1 MNKVSDN
8 MSSSLG
14 SKIKKLRKELKMTQ
28 SQLAE
33 PEMTK
38 SMLSQI
44 ENGIAMPS
52 MKNLQYI
59 AKKLNK
65 PVSYFLDEN
74 TDHLAEVNESDYD
87 YVVNELKE
95 IDVLIKNKDTD
106 EALSRIEK
114 LELLNSIDSS
124 NKLMGD
130 ILFYKGTCMLK
141 LDRRSEAVKLFYRAY
156 EIYLNSN
163 FYIEAAKAYI
173 ETVAEHW
180 RNFEYEKCI
189 EIYSKAK
196 EIYDKSPNRDLH
208 FEIELLNDLSAFY
221 SAIGDFDTTLKYL
234 RDALEISKTSGV
246 YYKADELYR
255 MTAAIHFIQGDYENY
270 QINIEKAEQ
279 FAIFADNRD
288 IMTYI
293 YSVKAVYEN
302 EVGNYYKA
310 LEYLEEMKKPNVSNI
325 EYFYY
330 REKAKALYHLG
341 EYAKAL
347 ENIKLADYPDFVS
360 HRFDYLLMW
369 SAKVYE
375 GLIYSKL
382 GQLDKAIEPILTA
395 IEKMRKH
402 GSSKL
407 LAFALESASDI
418 YHQMGEHEKAYKYLK
433 EANDMKNEIIKNKIY
448 F

>member
-1 MNKVSDN
+1 MG
-8 MSSSLG
+8 SSLG
-14 SKIKKLRKELKMTQ
+14 SKIKKLRKELNMTQ

-52 MKNLQYI
+52 MKNLQFI

-65 PVSYFLDEN
+65 PISYFLDES
-74 TDHLAEVNESDYD
+74 SDYLVKENKDNKDD
-87 YVVNELKE
+87 YDQIVNELKE
-95 IDVLIKNKDTD
+95 IDALMKNNDTK
-106 EALSRIEK
+106 EALSRIEE
-114 LELLNSIDSS
+114 LEHLISIDSN

-130 ILFYKGTCMLK
+130 ILFQKGKCMLE
-141 LDRRSEAVKLFYRAY
+141 LDRRSEAVKLFYRSY
-156 EIYLNSN
+156 EIYLNNN
-163 FYIEAAKAYI
+163 FFIEAAKAYI

-189 EIYSKAK
+189 DIYSRAK
-196 EIYDKSPNRDLH
+196 EIYDKSPNRDVH
-208 FEIELLNDLSAFY
+208 FEIELLNGLSVFY

-234 RDALEISKTSGV
+234 DDALEISNTTGV
-246 YYKADELYR
+246 YYKADEIYR
-255 MTAAIHFIQGDYENY
+255 LTAAIHFIQGDYENY
-270 QINIEKAEQ
+270 QTNIEKAEQ
-279 FAIFADNRD
+279 FAVFTENKE
-288 IMTYI
+288 IMKYI
-293 YSVKAVYEN
+293 YSVKVVYEN
-302 EVGNYYKA
+302 EIGNYDKA
-310 LEYLEEMKKPNVSNI
+310 LECLEQMKKVNAPHH

-330 REKAKALYHLG
+330 REKAKTLYYLG
-341 EYAKAL
+341 KYDEAL
-347 ENIKLADYPDFVS
+347 ENIKLVDFPNFVS

-382 GQLDKAIEPILTA
+382 GQPDKSIEPIQTA
-395 IEKMRKH
+395 IEKMKKF

-418 YHQMGEHEKAYKYLK
+418 YHQIGDYEKAYKYLK
-433 EANDMKNEIIKNKIY
+433 EANDMKNDIIKNKIY

>member
-1 MNKVSDN
+1 MD
-8 MSSSLG
+8 SSLG

-28 SQLAE
+28 AQLAE

-44 ENGIAMPS
+44 ENGLAMPS

-74 TDHLAEVNESDYD
+74 SELPVRDNDHNKNSYD
-87 YVVNELKE
+87 HIIDELKKIDGLMKNNE
-95 IDVLIKNKDTD
+95 IK
-106 EALSRIEK
+106 EALNNIEK
-114 LELLNSIDSS
+114 LEHFSSIDSS

-130 ILFYKGTCMLK
+130 ILYKKSKCLLE
-141 LDRRSEAVKLFYRAY
+141 LDRLNEAMKLFYRAY
-156 EIYLNSN
+156 EIYLDNN
-163 FYIEAAKAYI
+163 FYIEAAKSYV
-173 ETVAEHW
+173 ETIAEHW
-180 RNFEYEKCI
+180 RNFEYEKCLD
-189 EIYSKAK
+189 IYLKAK
-196 EIYDKSPNRDLH
+196 EIYDKSPNRDVH
-208 FEIELLNDLSAFY
+208 FEIEMLNDISTIY
-221 SAIGDFDTTLKYL
+221 SAIGDFNSALKYL
-234 RDALEISKTSGV
+234 NDTLEISNTTGV
-246 YYKADELYR
+246 YYKADEIYR
-255 MTAAIHFIQGDYENY
+255 VTAIINFIKGDYENY
-270 QINIEKAEQ
+270 KINIEKAEQ
-279 FAIFADNRD
+279 FAVFTDNKA
-288 IMTYI
+288 IMKYI
-293 YSVKAVYEN
+293 YSVKVIYEN
-302 EVGNYYKA
+302 EVGNYNKA
-310 LEYLEEMKKPNVSNI
+310 LECLEQMKKVNAPHH

-330 REKAKALYHLG
+330 REKAKALYYLG
-341 EYAKAL
+341 KYNEAL
-347 ENIKLADYPDFVS
+347 ENIKHVFYPGYVS

-382 GQLDKAIEPILTA
+382 GKLDKSIEPILTA
-395 IEKMRKH
+395 IEKMKKF

-418 YHQMGEHEKAYKYLK
+418 YYQMGEYEKAYKYLK